1 MIGSMPVT
9 VCLHQTL
16 IHYPL
21 LEGGV
26 FMLLLEAKH
35 LQKYYGD
42 RLVLDVPDL
51 KLYGQDR
58 IGVVGA
64 NGAGKTTLLELL
76 SGRLTP
82 DYGSVTIH
90 GSFAYL
96 SQLDPPRAKRL
107 DPEMA
112 AKFSVPAQWHDQMS
126 GGEKTRFKLAQIM
139 GELSCHIIFADE
151 PTSNL
156 DIDGIELLENMLES
170 YNGALM
176 IVAHDRDFLDRLCN
190 KILEVEAGRIH
201 IYPGNYSDYAKLKAE
216 YRARMESE
224 YQQYVKEK
232 QRLEAVAGRLRQQS
246 QSIKGPPKRMGISEA
261 RLHKMG
267 GQKAKTA
274 LDRAVKNV
282 EKRIERLE
290 VKARPRE
297 IDQIKMTMDQGWQP
311 ASKIIVSGAKVN
323 KAFGERIIFR
333 DARFQIYTK
342 SKVALIGPNGCGK
355 STLVKMILAGES
367 GIRVA
372 KGARIGY
379 FSQAMDILN
388 EQLSVLDNV
397 METSVYDQT
406 TVRIIL
412 ARLLFKRDDVYK
424 PVAVL
429 SGGERVKA
437 AFAKILTQD
446 FNFLILD
453 EPTNF
458 LDVDSLEA
466 VEDTF
471 RQYEGS
477 MLFVTHDRR
486 FISAVASQIMTIE
499 DCQIHQ
505 FAGTYREYVERAQ
518 KPAVNSNAEQQIM
531 VLENRLAE
539 VVGRLS
545 VLSAQDDR
553 ETLEREYVEILAQ
566 LKDLRK

>member
-267 GQKAKTA
+267 GRRQRQ

>member
-1 MIGSMPVT
+1 
-9 VCLHQTL
+9 
-16 IHYPL
+16 
-21 LEGGV
+21 
-26 FMLLLEAKH
+26 MLLLEAKH

-82 DYGSVTIH
+82 HYGSVTIH

-311 ASKIIVSGAKVN
+311 ASKIIVSGA
-323 KAFGERIIFR
+323 R
-333 DARFQIYTK
+333 
-342 SKVALIGPNGCGK
+342 
-355 STLVKMILAGES
+355 ST
-367 GIRVA
+367 
-372 KGARIGY
+372 
-379 FSQAMDILN
+379 
-388 EQLSVLDNV
+388 
-397 METSVYDQT
+397 
-406 TVRIIL
+406 
-412 ARLLFKRDDVYK
+412 RLLV
-424 PVAVL
+424 
-429 SGGERVKA
+429 SGSSSGMPDSRSIPKA
-437 AFAKILTQD
+437 KW
-446 FNFLILD
+446 
-453 EPTNF
+453 P
-458 LDVDSLEA
+458 
-466 VEDTF
+466 
-471 RQYEGS
+471 
-477 MLFVTHDRR
+477 
-486 FISAVASQIMTIE
+486 
-499 DCQIHQ
+499 
-505 FAGTYREYVERAQ
+505 
-518 KPAVNSNAEQQIM
+518 
-531 VLENRLAE
+531 
-539 VVGRLS
+539 
-545 VLSAQDDR
+545 
-553 ETLEREYVEILAQ
+553 
-566 LKDLRK
+566 

>member
-1 MIGSMPVT
+1 
-9 VCLHQTL
+9 
-16 IHYPL
+16 
-21 LEGGV
+21 
-26 FMLLLEAKH
+26 MLLLEAKH

-82 DYGSVTIH
+82 HYGSVTIH

-246 QSIKGPPKRMGISEA
+246 QSIKGPQKRMGISEA

>member
-1 MIGSMPVT
+1 
-9 VCLHQTL
+9 
-16 IHYPL
+16 
-21 LEGGV
+21 
-26 FMLLLEAKH
+26 MLLLEAKH

-82 DYGSVTIH
+82 HYGSVTIH

-126 GGEKTRFKLAQIM
+126 GGEKTRFKLAQSM

>member
-82 DYGSVTIH
+82 HYGSVTIH

>member
-1 MIGSMPVT
+1 
-9 VCLHQTL
+9 
-16 IHYPL
+16 
-21 LEGGV
+21 
-26 FMLLLEAKH
+26 MLLLEAKH

>member
-1 MIGSMPVT
+1 
-9 VCLHQTL
+9 
-16 IHYPL
+16 
-21 LEGGV
+21 
-26 FMLLLEAKH
+26 MLLLEAKH

-82 DYGSVTIH
+82 HYGSVTIH